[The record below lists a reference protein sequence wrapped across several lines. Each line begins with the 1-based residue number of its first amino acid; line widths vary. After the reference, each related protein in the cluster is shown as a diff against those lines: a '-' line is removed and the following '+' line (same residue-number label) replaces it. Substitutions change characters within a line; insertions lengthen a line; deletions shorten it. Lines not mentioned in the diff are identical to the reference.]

1 MPLSKYD
8 HYNTHYDNRTY
19 RAFRQALEY
28 SAQYGQLSDTQTN
41 EDFINTAMN
50 LLIDASFERCGIAGY
65 NDSEVRLMQFIG
77 SLDSRVATCARVHL
91 TNFSDPSPKPNM
103 HTLTTASQNAETATA
118 ALSDTQIW
126 RARTALE
133 WTNAA
138 VHLLHAASAM
148 MTQHDRDALENVDQ
162 SLRCLF
168 IGMTEAWED
177 MTISRSFMAWLSQL
191 VSTGETP

>member
-19 RAFRQALEY
+19 RAFRQALED
-28 SAQYGQLSDTQTN
+28 SAQYGRFSESQTN

-65 NDSEVRLMQFIG
+65 TDSEMRLMQFIE

-91 TNFSDPSPKPNM
+91 ANFGDPSRKPNTQ
-103 HTLTTASQNAETATA
+103 TLNAATQTAQTA
-118 ALSDTQIW
+118 ATSLSVSQSW
-126 RARTALE
+126 RARTAFE
-133 WTNAA
+133 WTNAV

-148 MTQHDRDALENVDQ
+148 MTQQDSDALDHVDQ
-162 SLRCLF
+162 ALRCLF

-177 MTISRSFMAWLSQL
+177 MTISRSFMAWLRQL